1 MNHISIY
8 GGHNATISFFNSN
21 KDTFHNIELERITRV
36 RYFHLSSV
44 SREEAKKVLLDSL
57 KIAKEF
63 WGIDNDFE
71 TCTLGIDGAKHDS
84 LIREVIKA
92 SSFHVENHHDSHASC
107 AFFQT
112 KFDESLI
119 ISYDGGGNDGTFNVY
134 LGSGNSVHLMKSI
147 PINLGHSYMLTGYP
161 CSEIKG
167 HRGNLYRDLAISGK
181 LMGLVAYGKE
191 REEWKEHFY
200 DFYNRNRG
208 WSVSNLIS
216 KTTNNGDL
224 EGDISYDFAATSQA
238 TFEKISF
245 DIISD
250 LIDFYEPE
258 NVCLTGGCALNVLF
272 NHRLTIE
279 FPDINFY
286 IPPNPDDGGLSL
298 GQLFSTL
305 SKNGF
310 EFTRPEDIHLSG
322 VPILDI
328 DKLEQHIEEHAAKK
342 VTEKELAELVS
353 NGKIIGIIQGNSECG
368 PRALGNRSI
377 VCKASP
383 GMKDTLNAKVK
394 FREWFRPFAPVT
406 TPDNAHLFFDVE
418 DKTNKDVGSYKYMS
432 YAPKVLENKQ
442 SLIPSVTHAD
452 GTSRLQ
458 IIDDESTVFF
468 KLAKELEKLGETPV
482 FINTSFN
489 IKGKPILTTIQDA
502 LEVLH
507 STELDY
513 VYAEGWLFEK

>member
-8 GGHNATISFFNSN
+8 GGHNATISFYNSD
-21 KDTFHNIELERITRV
+21 KDIFHNIELERVTRI

-44 SREEAKKVLLDSL
+44 PREEAKKVLLECL
-57 KIAKEF
+57 EIAKKF

-71 TCTLGIDGAKHDS
+71 TCTLGTDGAVHDN
-84 LIREVIKA
+84 LIYEIIKA
-92 SSFHVENHHDSHASC
+92 NSFYIEDHHDSHASC

-112 KFDESLI
+112 KFEESLI
-119 ISYDGGGNDGTFNVY
+119 ISYDGGGNDGTFNIY
-134 LGSGNSVHLMKSI
+134 LGKADSIRLIKSI
-147 PINLGHSYMLTGYP
+147 PINLGHAYLLTGYP
-161 CSEIKG
+161 CSEIK
-167 HRGNLYRDLAISGK
+167 RKEESLYSKLAISGK

-200 DFYNRNRG
+200 NFYNRNRG
-208 WSVSNLIS
+208 WSIANLIS
-216 KTTNNGDL
+216 NTTKVGGL
-224 EGDISYDFAATSQA
+224 KGKISYDFAATSQA
-238 TFEKISF
+238 IFEKICF
-245 DIISD
+245 DVFGD
-250 LIDFYEPE
+250 LIDFYNPK
-258 NVCLTGGCALNVLF
+258 NICLTGGCALNVLF
-272 NHRLTIE
+272 NHKLATKYS
-279 FPDINFY
+279 DINFY

-298 GQLFSTL
+298 GQLFSAL

-328 DKLEQHIEEHAAKK
+328 DKLEKYVEEYDAKR
-342 VTEKELAELVS
+342 VTEKELAEIVS

-406 TPDNAHLFFDVE
+406 TPDNAHLFFDV
-418 DKTNKDVGSYKYMS
+418 KNMTSKNVGSYKYMS
-432 YAPKVLENKQ
+432 YAPKVLEDKQ

-458 IIDDESTVFF
+458 IINDESTVFY
-468 KLAKELEKLGETPV
+468 KLVKELEKLDEIPV

-489 IKGKPILTTIQDA
+489 IKGKPILSTIREA

-513 VYAEGWLFEK
+513 VYVEGWLFNK